1 MKWFAMAALI
11 AVLAGCGGKSVD
23 HSAREEL
30 MDRHDKAAEK
40 LDRHTGQ

>member
-1 MKWFAMAALI
+1 MKWFVMAALI

-23 HSAREEL
+23 NSAREEL
-30 MDRHDKAAEK
+30 LDRHDKAAEK